1 MHQDD
6 EAGSHTPVNAHSI
19 WSGIE
24 MSQGMR
30 QAGVRAWD
38 TWCVWWGLHRMQ
50 VGCCQGDRTQQLLS
64 PCMNA

>member
-6 EAGSHTPVNAHSI
+6 EARSHMPVNAHSI
-19 WSGIE
+19 RSGIE
-24 MSQGMR
+24 MSPTGW
-30 QAGVRAWD
+30 VRAWD
-38 TWCVWWGLHRMQ
+38 TWGVWWGLHRIQ